1 LEGGVDTS
9 GTGFM
14 CGDKLA
20 DCGRCCGHDG
30 EASKH
35 DHSKAQLVEAFPIF
49 EFFMTIAEIKIIAT
63 QLVIV

>member
-1 LEGGVDTS
+1 
-9 GTGFM
+9 M
-14 CGDKLA
+14 CGNKLA

-35 DHSKAQLVEAFPIF
+35 DHSKAQFVEAFPIF